1 MTKTLLHT
9 YMLRREHPANQPNL
23 HVRCNVRNPC
33 FIYSEVDST
42 HDHLLASPEDGPGIS
57 MGMLDGSGRAVPIA
71 VASVT
76 EMTN

>member
-23 HVRCNVRNPC
+23 HVRCNVRNP
-33 FIYSEVDST
+33 FVYSEVDST

-57 MGMLDGSGRAVPIA
+57 MGMLDGSGREVPIA